1 MSKEQDFH
9 KLIEEQN
16 RSKKEQTWA
25 AIDSQMEASSP
36 TTPESST
43 ITLSVDRRKIIII
56 AVTACL
62 FLAVIFLI
70 IFRVIY
76 NNDNAFRYC
85 DSGDYTVIDSQLT
98 IEEYSDIN
106 NGRILYFSWIND
118 AIESFNLEYRLNDS
132 DETIC
137 FVQEIIDPNE
147 TTFTLYI
154 SDENIIIEEIN
165 YVESCNQIAAIDSTG
180 IYFGQGPDE
189 YYGYFTYDGFRYSFY
204 SDDDIN
210 EQYYLSLCNDLLGS

>member
-1 MSKEQDFH
+1 MKILSKFH
-9 KLIEEQN
+9 LHPLI
-16 RSKKEQTWA
+16 A
-25 AIDSQMEASSP
+25 
-36 TTPESST
+36 
-43 ITLSVDRRKIIII
+43 L
-56 AVTACL
+56 
-62 FLAVIFLI
+62 
-70 IFRVIY
+70 
-76 NNDNAFRYC
+76 
-85 DSGDYTVIDSQLT
+85 
-98 IEEYSDIN
+98 EEYSDIN

-180 IYFGQGPDE
+180 IYFGQGPNE